1 MESRRKI
8 YFNPIFRRVN
18 ESRQRYVVLKGS
30 AGSGKSV
37 NIAQQLILKLSSKEF
52 KGANLLCVRKIDES
66 NRDSTFAELK
76 TAIFRIF
83 GDAWERHWSVRESP
97 LRLTCLDTGNSVIFR
112 GMKDDRQREKVKS
125 ITSDKGKLTWIWA
138 EEATELTEEDFD
150 ILDDRLRGR
159 LDNPNLYYQ
168 MIATF
173 NPVSSTHWLKGKFF
187 DTPDVNVLAHTSTF
201 KDNLFVDAQYKMR
214 MERRRE
220 RDPEGYRVYALG
232 EWGLLGG
239 QYFNNWSESLHVI
252 KPFKIPDGWM
262 RFRCMDWGSYH
273 PYACYWIAV
282 DYDGVMYVY
291 RELYGYGGKAN
302 VGTKEPSTLV
312 AQRIADSESADK
324 RLIRY
329 AVLDNA
335 CWGKQDTGAPS
346 IAEEINRVLMDN
358 GCMMFNPSVKGR
370 EQVGEEIRLRLQ
382 GWEDKEGKRHPGIKV
397 FNTCFHLIR
406 TLPEI
411 THDKNQPEKYDTNG
425 EDHCLIAGTLITTA
439 RGDIPIEEVTTNDYV
454 LTRQGYRRVLAA
466 GLTRRSAKVITITC
480 DNGKSLTGTGNHP
493 IYIKGKDFI
502 PLDAITYGDIM
513 YSIGGD
519 LSCQRNKPIQ
529 QTASYLMESYSDVIQ
544 TLNECPTKDIIGQMA
559 GCESKESA
567 ICTGT
572 FGSIITEKFQKVI
585 TFIIKMRTR
594 WITELKT
601 LNCFPVKAIYNFMQR
616 NTKIIPSLWRELKKT
631 LTGREIKPVNGI
643 VPKQDT
649 NGILSKEN
657 TQQQFKRNSQELSVS
672 AKCVEQNSK
681 LSSLSEKEAIFAQTN
696 AIQSTDAMKVLTT
709 LQKSAQSVGK
719 NIALTNTE
727 GVKLV
732 VESAVRNYREE
743 QEPADVYN
751 LTVDEVHEYF
761 ANGFLVHNCIDAIGY
776 GCMSRP
782 WKPTAPKK
790 QGKRDG
796 WKFDYNNESNSRR
809 SFMGV

>member
-1 MESRRKI
+1 MENRRKI

-37 NIAQQLILKLSSKEF
+37 NIAQQLILKLSSQEF

-83 GDAWERHWSVRESP
+83 GDAWEQHWSVRESP
-97 LRLTCLDTGNSVIFR
+97 LRLTCLDTGNTVIFR

-150 ILDDRLRGR
+150 ILDDRLRGK

-187 DTPDVNVLAHTSTF
+187 DNPDPNVLAHTSTF

-239 QYFNNWSESLHVI
+239 QYFNNWSENLHVI

-312 AQRIADSESADK
+312 AQRIADSERADK

-358 GCMMFNPSVKGR
+358 GCMMFNPSAKGR
-370 EQVGEEIRLRLQ
+370 EQGGEEIRLRLQ
-382 GWEDKEGKRHPGIKV
+382 GWEDKDGKRHPGIKV

-425 EDHCLIAGTLITTA
+425 EDH
-439 RGDIPIEEVTTNDYV
+439 
-454 LTRQGYRRVLAA
+454 
-466 GLTRRSAKVITITC
+466 
-480 DNGKSLTGTGNHP
+480 
-493 IYIKGKDFI
+493 
-502 PLDAITYGDIM
+502 
-513 YSIGGD
+513 
-519 LSCQRNKPIQ
+519 
-529 QTASYLMESYSDVIQ
+529 
-544 TLNECPTKDIIGQMA
+544 
-559 GCESKESA
+559 
-567 ICTGT
+567 
-572 FGSIITEKFQKVI
+572 
-585 TFIIKMRTR
+585 
-594 WITELKT
+594 
-601 LNCFPVKAIYNFMQR
+601 
-616 NTKIIPSLWRELKKT
+616 
-631 LTGREIKPVNGI
+631 
-643 VPKQDT
+643 
-649 NGILSKEN
+649 
-657 TQQQFKRNSQELSVS
+657 
-672 AKCVEQNSK
+672 
-681 LSSLSEKEAIFAQTN
+681 
-696 AIQSTDAMKVLTT
+696 STDALCYAC
-709 LQKSAQSVGK
+709 L
-719 NIALTNTE
+719 
-727 GVKLV
+727 
-732 VESAVRNYREE
+732 
-743 QEPADVYN
+743 
-751 LTVDEVHEYF
+751 
-761 ANGFLVHNCIDAIGY
+761 
-776 GCMSRP
+776 SRP
-782 WKPTAPKK
+782 WKPTAQKK

>member
-1 MESRRKI
+1 M
-8 YFNPIFRRVN
+8 
-18 ESRQRYVVLKGS
+18 
-30 AGSGKSV
+30 
-37 NIAQQLILKLSSKEF
+37 
-52 KGANLLCVRKIDES
+52 
-66 NRDSTFAELK
+66 
-76 TAIFRIF
+76 
-83 GDAWERHWSVRESP
+83 
-97 LRLTCLDTGNSVIFR
+97 
-112 GMKDDRQREKVKS
+112 
-125 ITSDKGKLTWIWA
+125 
-138 EEATELTEEDFD
+138 
-150 ILDDRLRGR
+150 
-159 LDNPNLYYQ
+159 
-168 MIATF
+168 
-173 NPVSSTHWLKGKFF
+173 
-187 DTPDVNVLAHTSTF
+187 
-201 KDNLFVDAQYKMR
+201 
-214 MERRRE
+214 
-220 RDPEGYRVYALG
+220 
-232 EWGLLGG
+232 GG
-239 QYFNNWSESLHVI
+239 QYFNNWSENLHVI
-252 KPFKIPDGWM
+252 KPFKIPDGWL
-262 RFRCMDWGSYH
+262 RFRSMDWGSYH
-273 PYACYWIAV
+273 PYSCHWYAI

-312 AQRIADSESADK
+312 AQRIADSERADK

-382 GWEDKEGKRHPGIKV
+382 GWEDREGKRHPGIKV

-425 EDHCLIAGTLITTA
+425 EDHCLIAGTLITTK
-439 RGDIPIEEVTTNDYV
+439 RGDIPIEEVTTKDYV

-519 LSCQRNKPIQ
+519 LSCQRSKPIQ
-529 QTASYLMESYSDVIQ
+529 QTASYLMESHSDVIQ
-544 TLNECPTKDIIGQMA
+544 TLNECPTRDIIGQMA

-585 TFIIKMRTR
+585 TFIIKTRTR
-594 WITELKT
+594 WITELKI
-601 LNCFPVKAIYNFMQR
+601 LNCFPAKAIYNFMQR
-616 NTKIIPSLWRELKKT
+616 NTKIIPSLWQELKRT

-681 LSSLSEKEAIFAQTN
+681 LSSLSEKEALSAQTN
-696 AIQSTDAMKVLTT
+696 AIQNTDATKALTT
-709 LQKSAQSVGK
+709 LKESARFAGK
-719 NIALTNTE
+719 NITLTNIE
-727 GVKLV
+727 EVKLV
-732 VESAVRNYREE
+732 VESAVRSCREE

-782 WKPTAPKK
+782 WKPTAQKK

>member
-1 MESRRKI
+1 MENRRKI

-37 NIAQQLILKLSSKEF
+37 NIAQQLILKLSSQEF

-150 ILDDRLRGR
+150 ILDDRLRGK

-302 VGTKEPSTLV
+302 VGTKEPSTIV

-425 EDHCLIAGTLITTA
+425 EDHA
-439 RGDIPIEEVTTNDYV
+439 
-454 LTRQGYRRVLAA
+454 
-466 GLTRRSAKVITITC
+466 
-480 DNGKSLTGTGNHP
+480 
-493 IYIKGKDFI
+493 
-502 PLDAITYGDIM
+502 
-513 YSIGGD
+513 
-519 LSCQRNKPIQ
+519 
-529 QTASYLMESYSDVIQ
+529 
-544 TLNECPTKDIIGQMA
+544 
-559 GCESKESA
+559 
-567 ICTGT
+567 
-572 FGSIITEKFQKVI
+572 
-585 TFIIKMRTR
+585 
-594 WITELKT
+594 
-601 LNCFPVKAIYNFMQR
+601 
-616 NTKIIPSLWRELKKT
+616 
-631 LTGREIKPVNGI
+631 
-643 VPKQDT
+643 
-649 NGILSKEN
+649 
-657 TQQQFKRNSQELSVS
+657 
-672 AKCVEQNSK
+672 
-681 LSSLSEKEAIFAQTN
+681 
-696 AIQSTDAMKVLTT
+696 
-709 LQKSAQSVGK
+709 
-719 NIALTNTE
+719 
-727 GVKLV
+727 
-732 VESAVRNYREE
+732 
-743 QEPADVYN
+743 
-751 LTVDEVHEYF
+751 
-761 ANGFLVHNCIDAIGY
+761 IDAIGY

-796 WKFDYNNESNSRR
+796 WKFDYSNESNSRK

>member
-37 NIAQQLILKLSSKEF
+37 NIAQQLILKLSSQEF

-150 ILDDRLRGR
+150 ILDDRLRGK

-187 DTPDVNVLAHTSTF
+187 DNPDPNVLAHTSTF

-252 KPFKIPDGWM
+252 KPFKIPDGWL
-262 RFRCMDWGSYH
+262 RFRSMDWGSYH
-273 PYACYWIAV
+273 PYSCHWYAI

-312 AQRIADSESADK
+312 AQRIADAESADK

-370 EQVGEEIRLRLQ
+370 EQAGEEIRLRLQ
-382 GWEDKEGKRHPGIKV
+382 GWEDKEGKRHPGIKI

-425 EDHCLIAGTLITTA
+425 EDHCI
-439 RGDIPIEEVTTNDYV
+439 DDV
-454 LTRQGYRRVLAA
+454 GYA
-466 GLTRRSAKVITITC
+466 
-480 DNGKSLTGTGNHP
+480 
-493 IYIKGKDFI
+493 
-502 PLDAITYGDIM
+502 
-513 YSIGGD
+513 
-519 LSCQRNKPIQ
+519 
-529 QTASYLMESYSDVIQ
+529 
-544 TLNECPTKDIIGQMA
+544 
-559 GCESKESA
+559 
-567 ICTGT
+567 
-572 FGSIITEKFQKVI
+572 
-585 TFIIKMRTR
+585 
-594 WITELKT
+594 
-601 LNCFPVKAIYNFMQR
+601 
-616 NTKIIPSLWRELKKT
+616 
-631 LTGREIKPVNGI
+631 
-643 VPKQDT
+643 
-649 NGILSKEN
+649 
-657 TQQQFKRNSQELSVS
+657 
-672 AKCVEQNSK
+672 
-681 LSSLSEKEAIFAQTN
+681 
-696 AIQSTDAMKVLTT
+696 
-709 LQKSAQSVGK
+709 
-719 NIALTNTE
+719 
-727 GVKLV
+727 
-732 VESAVRNYREE
+732 
-743 QEPADVYN
+743 
-751 LTVDEVHEYF
+751 
-761 ANGFLVHNCIDAIGY
+761 
-776 GCMSRP
+776 CMSRP
-782 WKPTAPKK
+782 WKPAAQKN

>member
-1 MESRRKI
+1 
-8 YFNPIFRRVN
+8 
-18 ESRQRYVVLKGS
+18 
-30 AGSGKSV
+30 
-37 NIAQQLILKLSSKEF
+37 
-52 KGANLLCVRKIDES
+52 
-66 NRDSTFAELK
+66 
-76 TAIFRIF
+76 
-83 GDAWERHWSVRESP
+83 
-97 LRLTCLDTGNSVIFR
+97 
-112 GMKDDRQREKVKS
+112 
-125 ITSDKGKLTWIWA
+125 
-138 EEATELTEEDFD
+138 
-150 ILDDRLRGR
+150 
-159 LDNPNLYYQ
+159 
-168 MIATF
+168 
-173 NPVSSTHWLKGKFF
+173 
-187 DTPDVNVLAHTSTF
+187 
-201 KDNLFVDAQYKMR
+201 
-214 MERRRE
+214 
-220 RDPEGYRVYALG
+220 
-232 EWGLLGG
+232 
-239 QYFNNWSESLHVI
+239 
-252 KPFKIPDGWM
+252 
-262 RFRCMDWGSYH
+262 MDWGSYH

-312 AQRIADSESADK
+312 AQRIADSERADK

-382 GWEDKEGKRHPGIKV
+382 GWEDREGKRHPGIKV

-425 EDHCLIAGTLITTA
+425 EDHCLIAGTLITTK

-513 YSIGGD
+513 YSIGG
-519 LSCQRNKPIQ
+519 
-529 QTASYLMESYSDVIQ
+529 
-544 TLNECPTKDIIGQMA
+544 
-559 GCESKESA
+559 
-567 ICTGT
+567 
-572 FGSIITEKFQKVI
+572 
-585 TFIIKMRTR
+585 
-594 WITELKT
+594 
-601 LNCFPVKAIYNFMQR
+601 
-616 NTKIIPSLWRELKKT
+616 
-631 LTGREIKPVNGI
+631 
-643 VPKQDT
+643 
-649 NGILSKEN
+649 
-657 TQQQFKRNSQELSVS
+657 
-672 AKCVEQNSK
+672 
-681 LSSLSEKEAIFAQTN
+681 
-696 AIQSTDAMKVLTT
+696 
-709 LQKSAQSVGK
+709 K

-727 GVKLV
+727 VVKLV

-782 WKPTAPKK
+782 WKPTAPKN

>member
-8 YFNPIFRRVN
+8 YFNPIFRKVN

-37 NIAQQLILKLSSKEF
+37 NIAQQLILKLSSQEF

-83 GDAWERHWSVRESP
+83 GDAWELHWSVRESP

-150 ILDDRLRGR
+150 ILDDRLRGK

-239 QYFNNWSESLHVI
+239 QYFNNWSEGLHVI

-529 QTASYLMESYSDVIQ
+529 QTASYLMESHSDVIQ

-567 ICTGT
+567 ICTGP
-572 FGSIITEKFQKVI
+572 FGSIITEKYQKVI

-594 WITELKT
+594 WITELKI

-681 LSSLSEKEAIFAQTN
+681 LSSLSEKEAVSAQTN
-696 AIQSTDAMKVLTT
+696 AIQNTDVMKALTM
-709 LQKSAQSVGK
+709 LQKSVQSAGK

-782 WKPTAPKK
+782 WKPTAPKN

-796 WKFDYNNESNSRR
+796 WKFDYNNESGSRR

>member
-1 MESRRKI
+1 MENRRKI

-37 NIAQQLILKLSSKEF
+37 NIAQQLILKLSSQEF

-150 ILDDRLRGR
+150 ILDDRLRGK

-187 DTPDVNVLAHTSTF
+187 DNPDPNVLAHTSTF

-312 AQRIADSESADK
+312 AQRIADYERADK

-382 GWEDKEGKRHPGIKV
+382 GWEDKEGKRHPGIKI

-425 EDHCLIAGTLITTA
+425 EDHCLIAGTLITTK

-519 LSCQRNKPIQ
+519 LSCQRSKPIQ
-529 QTASYLMESYSDVIQ
+529 QTASYLMESHSDVIQ
-544 TLNECPTKDIIGQMA
+544 TLNECPTRDIIGQMA

-585 TFIIKMRTR
+585 TFIIKTRTR

-601 LNCFPVKAIYNFMQR
+601 LKCFPVKAIYNFMQK
-616 NTKIIPSLWRELKKT
+616 NIKIIPSLWRELKRI

-649 NGILSKEN
+649 NGILIKEN

-681 LSSLSEKEAIFAQTN
+681 LSSLSEKEALSAQTN
-696 AIQSTDAMKVLTT
+696 AIQNTDAMKGLTM
-709 LQKSAQSVGK
+709 LQKSAQSAGK
-719 NIALTNTE
+719 NIALTNIE
-727 GVKLV
+727 EVKLV
-732 VESAVRNYREE
+732 VESAVRSCREE

-796 WKFDYNNESNSRR
+796 WKFDYDNESNSRR

>member
-1 MESRRKI
+1 MENRRKI

-37 NIAQQLILKLSSKEF
+37 NIAQQLILKLSSQKF

-83 GDAWERHWSVRESP
+83 GEAWEKHWSVRESP

-150 ILDDRLRGR
+150 ILDDRLRGK

-425 EDHCLIAGTLITTA
+425 EDHCLIAGTLITTK
-439 RGDIPIEEVTTNDYV
+439 RGDVPIEEVTTNDYV

-466 GLTRRSAKVITITC
+466 GLTRRSAKVITISC

-493 IYIKGKDFI
+493 IYIKGKGFI

-529 QTASYLMESYSDVIQ
+529 QTASYLMESHSDVIQ

-567 ICTGT
+567 ICIGT
-572 FGSIITEKFQKVI
+572 FGSIITEKFQKAI

-601 LNCFPVKAIYNFMQR
+601 LNCFPVKAIYNFMPR

-631 LTGREIKPVNGI
+631 LTGREIKPANGI

-649 NGILSKEN
+649 NGTLSKEN
-657 TQQQFKRNSQELSVS
+657 TQQQFKKNSQELSVS

-681 LSSLSEKEAIFAQTN
+681 LSSLSEKEAVSAQTN
-696 AIQSTDAMKVLTT
+696 AIQNTDAMKALTT

-727 GVKLV
+727 EVKLV

>member
-1 MESRRKI
+1 MMENRRKI

-37 NIAQQLILKLSSKEF
+37 NIAQQLILKLSSQEF

-150 ILDDRLRGR
+150 ILDDRLRGK

-282 DYDGVMYVY
+282 DYDGVIYVY

-382 GWEDKEGKRHPGIKV
+382 GWEDKEGKRHPGIKI

-425 EDHCLIAGTLITTA
+425 EDHA
-439 RGDIPIEEVTTNDYV
+439 
-454 LTRQGYRRVLAA
+454 
-466 GLTRRSAKVITITC
+466 
-480 DNGKSLTGTGNHP
+480 
-493 IYIKGKDFI
+493 
-502 PLDAITYGDIM
+502 
-513 YSIGGD
+513 
-519 LSCQRNKPIQ
+519 
-529 QTASYLMESYSDVIQ
+529 
-544 TLNECPTKDIIGQMA
+544 
-559 GCESKESA
+559 
-567 ICTGT
+567 
-572 FGSIITEKFQKVI
+572 
-585 TFIIKMRTR
+585 
-594 WITELKT
+594 
-601 LNCFPVKAIYNFMQR
+601 
-616 NTKIIPSLWRELKKT
+616 
-631 LTGREIKPVNGI
+631 
-643 VPKQDT
+643 
-649 NGILSKEN
+649 
-657 TQQQFKRNSQELSVS
+657 
-672 AKCVEQNSK
+672 
-681 LSSLSEKEAIFAQTN
+681 
-696 AIQSTDAMKVLTT
+696 
-709 LQKSAQSVGK
+709 
-719 NIALTNTE
+719 
-727 GVKLV
+727 
-732 VESAVRNYREE
+732 
-743 QEPADVYN
+743 
-751 LTVDEVHEYF
+751 
-761 ANGFLVHNCIDAIGY
+761 IDAIGY

>member
-1 MESRRKI
+1 M
-8 YFNPIFRRVN
+8 
-18 ESRQRYVVLKGS
+18 
-30 AGSGKSV
+30 
-37 NIAQQLILKLSSKEF
+37 
-52 KGANLLCVRKIDES
+52 
-66 NRDSTFAELK
+66 
-76 TAIFRIF
+76 
-83 GDAWERHWSVRESP
+83 
-97 LRLTCLDTGNSVIFR
+97 
-112 GMKDDRQREKVKS
+112 
-125 ITSDKGKLTWIWA
+125 
-138 EEATELTEEDFD
+138 
-150 ILDDRLRGR
+150 
-159 LDNPNLYYQ
+159 
-168 MIATF
+168 
-173 NPVSSTHWLKGKFF
+173 
-187 DTPDVNVLAHTSTF
+187 
-201 KDNLFVDAQYKMR
+201 
-214 MERRRE
+214 
-220 RDPEGYRVYALG
+220 
-232 EWGLLGG
+232 GG
-239 QYFNNWSESLHVI
+239 QYFNNWSENLHVI

-312 AQRIADSESADK
+312 AQRIADAESADK

-382 GWEDKEGKRHPGIKV
+382 GWEDKEGKRHPGIKI

-425 EDHCLIAGTLITTA
+425 EDHCLIAGTLITTK

-513 YSIGGD
+513 YSIGGE

-529 QTASYLMESYSDVIQ
+529 QTASYLMESHSDVIQ
-544 TLNECPTKDIIGQMA
+544 TLNECPTRDITGQMA
-559 GCESKESA
+559 DCENKEST

-572 FGSIITEKFQKVI
+572 FGSIITEKFQKDI
-585 TFIIKMRTR
+585 TSIIKMRTR
-594 WITELKT
+594 WITELKI
-601 LNCFPVKAIYNFMQR
+601 LNCFPAKAIYNFMQR
-616 NTKIIPSLWRELKKT
+616 NTKIIPSLWQELKRT

-681 LSSLSEKEAIFAQTN
+681 LSSLLEKEAISAQTN
-696 AIQSTDAMKVLTT
+696 AIQNTDATKALTT
-709 LQKSAQSVGK
+709 LKESARFAGK
-719 NIALTNTE
+719 NIALTNIE
-727 GVKLV
+727 EVKLV
-732 VESAVRNYREE
+732 VESAVRSCREE

>member
-1 MESRRKI
+1 MDNVRKL
-8 YFNPIFRRVN
+8 YFNPVFRKVN
-18 ESRQRYVVLKGS
+18 ESRKRYVLLKGS

-37 NIAQQLILKLSSKEF
+37 DLANDYILKLSSPEY

-83 GDAWERHWSVRESP
+83 GSAWEKHWSVRESP
-97 LRLTCLDTGNSVIFR
+97 LRLECKDTGNTVIFR
-112 GMKDDRQREKVKS
+112 GMKDDKQREKVKS
-125 ITSDKGKLTWIWA
+125 ITSDKGKLTWIWV
-138 EEATELTEEDFD
+138 EEATELTEEDWD
-150 ILDDRLRGR
+150 ILDDRLRGK

-168 MIATF
+168 MRGSF
-173 NPVSSTHWLKGKFF
+173 NPVSSTHWIKGKFF
-187 DTPDVNVLAHTSTF
+187 DSQDDNVLAHSSTF
-201 KDNLFVDAQYKMR
+201 LDNLFVDEQYKMR

-252 KPFKIPDGWM
+252 KPFKIPDGWL
-262 RFRCMDWGSYH
+262 RFRSMDWGSYH
-273 PYACYWIAV
+273 PYSCHWYAI

-302 VGTKEPSTLV
+302 VGTKEPSTIV
-312 AQRIADSESADK
+312 AQRIADAESSDK
-324 RLIRY
+324 RLIQY
-329 AVLDNA
+329 GVLDNA
-335 CWGKQDTGAPS
+335 CWGRQDMGAPS
-346 IAEEINRVLMDN
+346 IAEEINRVLMNN
-358 GCMMFNPSVKGR
+358 GCRLFNPSVKGR

-382 GWEDKEGKRHPGIKV
+382 GWEDKEGKRHPGIKI

-425 EDHCLIAGTLITTA
+425 EDHCLIAGTLITTK

-529 QTASYLMESYSDVIQ
+529 QTASYLMESHSDVIQ
-544 TLNECPTKDIIGQMA
+544 TLNECPTRDIIGQMA
-559 GCESKESA
+559 DCESKEST

-572 FGSIITEKFQKVI
+572 FGSIITEKFQKAI
-585 TFIIKMRTR
+585 TSIIKTRTR

-601 LNCFPVKAIYNFMQR
+601 LNCFPAKAIYNFMQK
-616 NTKIIPSLWRELKKT
+616 NTKIIPNLWQESKRI

-643 VPKQDT
+643 VPKQGT
-649 NGILSKEN
+649 NGIAN
-657 TQQQFKRNSQELSVS
+657 TESAQQQFKKRNQGLSASV
-672 AKCVEQNSK
+672 KCVEKNSK
-681 LSSLSEKEAIFAQTN
+681 LSSSLENEVISVPGN
-696 AIQSTDAMKVLTT
+696 VIQSTDVMKASTM
-709 LQKSAQSVGK
+709 LQKSARYVAK
-719 NIALTNTE
+719 NIALTGGE
-727 GVKLV
+727 EAKLV
-732 VESAVRNYREE
+732 VESVVLNQQEE
-743 QEPADVYN
+743 QELADVYN

-761 ANGFLVHNCIDAIGY
+761 ANGFLVHNCIDDVGY
-776 GCMSRP
+776 ACMSRP
-782 WKPTAPKK
+782 WKPTAPQK
-790 QGKRDG
+790 QGRRDG
-796 WKFDYNNESNSRR
+796 WKFDYGDESSKT

>member
-1 MESRRKI
+1 MENRRKI

-37 NIAQQLILKLSSKEF
+37 NIAQQLILKLSSQEF

-150 ILDDRLRGR
+150 ILDDRLRGK

-201 KDNLFVDAQYKMR
+201 KDNLFVDVQYKMR

-382 GWEDKEGKRHPGIKV
+382 GWEDKEGKRHPGIKI

-425 EDHCLIAGTLITTA
+425 EDHCLIAGTLITTK

-513 YSIGGD
+513 YSIGGE

-529 QTASYLMESYSDVIQ
+529 QTASYLMESHSDVIQ
-544 TLNECPTKDIIGQMA
+544 TLNECPTRDIIGQMA
-559 GCESKESA
+559 DCESKEST

-572 FGSIITEKFQKVI
+572 FGSIITEKFQKAI
-585 TFIIKMRTR
+585 TSIIKMRTR
-594 WITELKT
+594 WITELKI
-601 LNCFPVKAIYNFMQR
+601 LNYFPAKAIYNFMQK
-616 NTKIIPSLWRELKKT
+616 NIKIIPSLWRELKRT
-631 LTGREIKPVNGI
+631 LTGKEIKPANGI
-643 VPKQDT
+643 VPKQDA
-649 NGILSKEN
+649 NGILNKEN
-657 TQQQFKRNSQELSVS
+657 TRRRFKTENRELNVS
-672 AKCVEQNSK
+672 AKCAEQNSK
-681 LSSLSEKEAIFAQTN
+681 LSSLLEKEAISARTN
-696 AIQSTDAMKVLTT
+696 AIQNTDATKALTT
-709 LQKSAQSVGK
+709 LKESARFAGK
-719 NIALTNTE
+719 NIALTNIE
-727 GVKLV
+727 EVKLV
-732 VESAVRNYREE
+732 VESAVRSCREE
-743 QEPADVYN
+743 LEPADVYN

-782 WKPTAPKK
+782 WKPTTPKK

>member
-1 MESRRKI
+1 MSKKI
-8 YFNPIFRRVN
+8 YLNPIFRKVN
-18 ESRQRYVVLKGS
+18 ESRKRYVLLKGS

-37 NIAQQLILKLSSKEF
+37 DLAYDYTLKLSNPKY

-83 GDAWERHWSVRESP
+83 GSEWEKHWSVRESP
-97 LRLTCLDTGNSVIFR
+97 LRLECKDTGNTVIFR
-112 GMKDDRQREKVKS
+112 GMKDDKQREKVKS
-125 ITSDKGKLTWIWA
+125 ITSDKGKLTWIWV
-138 EEATELTEEDFD
+138 EEATELTEEDWD
-150 ILDDRLRGR
+150 ILDDRLRGK

-168 MIATF
+168 MRGSF
-173 NPVSSTHWLKGKFF
+173 NPVSSTHWIKGKFF
-187 DTPDVNVLAHTSTF
+187 DNPDQNVLAHSSTF
-201 KDNLFVDAQYKMR
+201 LDNLFVDEQYKMR

-302 VGTKEPSTLV
+302 VGTKEPSTIV

-425 EDHCLIAGTLITTA
+425 EDHCLIAGTLITTK

-466 GLTRRSAKVITITC
+466 GLTRRSANVITITC

-529 QTASYLMESYSDVIQ
+529 QTASCLMESHSDVIP
-544 TLNECPTKDIIGQMA
+544 TLNECPTRDIIGQMA
-559 GCESKESA
+559 DCESKEST

-572 FGSIITEKFQKVI
+572 FGSITTEKFQKVI
-585 TFIIKMRTR
+585 TSIIKMRTR

-601 LNCFPVKAIYNFMQR
+601 LNCFPVKAIYNFMQK
-616 NTKIIPSLWRELKKT
+616 NTKIIPSLWRELKRT
-631 LTGREIKPVNGI
+631 LTGREVKPANGI
-643 VPKQDT
+643 VPKQDA
-649 NGILSKEN
+649 NGMLNKEN
-657 TQQQFKRNSQELSVS
+657 TQRRFKTENRELNVS
-672 AKCVEQNSK
+672 AKCAEQNSK
-681 LSSLSEKEAIFAQTN
+681 LSSLLEKEAISAQTN
-696 AIQSTDAMKVLTT
+696 AIQNTDATKALTT
-709 LQKSAQSVGK
+709 LKESAQFAGK
-719 NIALTNTE
+719 NIALTNIE
-727 GVKLV
+727 EVKLV
-732 VESAVRNYREE
+732 VESAVRSCREE
-743 QEPADVYN
+743 LEPADVYN

>member
-1 MESRRKI
+1 MESRRRI
-8 YFNPIFRRVN
+8 YFNPIFRKVN
-18 ESRQRYVVLKGS
+18 ESRKRYVLLKGS

-37 NIAQQLILKLSSKEF
+37 DLAYDYTLKLSNPKY

-83 GDAWERHWSVRESP
+83 GSEWEKHWSVRESP
-97 LRLTCLDTGNSVIFR
+97 LRLECKDTGSTVIFR
-112 GMKDDRQREKVKS
+112 GMKDDKQREKVKS
-125 ITSDKGKLTWIWA
+125 ITSDKGKLTWIWV
-138 EEATELTEEDFD
+138 EEATELTEEDWD
-150 ILDDRLRGR
+150 ILDDRLRGK

-168 MIATF
+168 MRGSF
-173 NPVSSTHWLKGKFF
+173 NPVSSTHWIKGKFF
-187 DTPDVNVLAHTSTF
+187 DNPDPNVLAHSSTF
-201 KDNLFVDAQYKMR
+201 LDNLFVDEQYNMR

-239 QYFNNWSESLHVI
+239 QYFNNWSENLHVI

-425 EDHCLIAGTLITTA
+425 EDHCLIAGTLITTK

-529 QTASYLMESYSDVIQ
+529 QTASYLMESHSDVIQ

-616 NTKIIPSLWRELKKT
+616 NTKIIPSLWQELKRT

-649 NGILSKEN
+649 NGILSKGN

-681 LSSLSEKEAIFAQTN
+681 LSSLSEKEALSAQTN
-696 AIQSTDAMKVLTT
+696 AIQNTDAMKGLTM
-709 LQKSAQSVGK
+709 LQKSAQSAGK

-790 QGKRDG
+790 QGKRDD
-796 WKFDYNNESNSRR
+796 WKFDYSNESNSRR

>member
-1 MESRRKI
+1 MENRRKI

-37 NIAQQLILKLSSKEF
+37 NIAQQLILKLSSQEF

-83 GDAWERHWSVRESP
+83 GEAWEKHWSVRESP

-150 ILDDRLRGR
+150 ILDDRLRGK

-466 GLTRRSAKVITITC
+466 GLTRRGAKVITITC

-519 LSCQRNKPIQ
+519 LSCQKNKPIQ
-529 QTASYLMESYSDVIQ
+529 QTASYLMESHSDVIQ

-594 WITELKT
+594 WITELKI

-681 LSSLSEKEAIFAQTN
+681 LSSLSEKEAVSAQTN
-696 AIQSTDAMKVLTT
+696 AIQNTDVMKALTM
-709 LQKSAQSVGK
+709 LQKSAQSAGK

-732 VESAVRNYREE
+732 VESAVRNYRVE

-782 WKPTAPKK
+782 WKPTAPQK

>member
-1 MESRRKI
+1 MENRRKI

-37 NIAQQLILKLSSKEF
+37 NIAQQLILKLSSQEF

-97 LRLTCLDTGNSVIFR
+97 LRLTSLDTGNSVIFR

-150 ILDDRLRGR
+150 ILDDRLRGK

-425 EDHCLIAGTLITTA
+425 EDHCLIAGTLITTK
-439 RGDIPIEEVTTNDYV
+439 RGDVPIEEVTTNDYV

-466 GLTRRSAKVITITC
+466 GLTRRSAKVITISC

-493 IYIKGKDFI
+493 IYIKGKGFI

-529 QTASYLMESYSDVIQ
+529 QTASYLMESHSDVIP

-567 ICTGT
+567 ICIGT
-572 FGSIITEKFQKVI
+572 FGSIITEKFQKAI
-585 TFIIKMRTR
+585 TFIIKMRTH

-601 LNCFPVKAIYNFMQR
+601 LNCFPVKAIYNFMPR

-631 LTGREIKPVNGI
+631 LTGREIKPANGI
-643 VPKQDT
+643 GPKQDT
-649 NGILSKEN
+649 NGTLSKEN
-657 TQQQFKRNSQELSVS
+657 TQQQFKKNSQELSVS

-681 LSSLSEKEAIFAQTN
+681 LSSLSEKEAVSAQTN
-696 AIQSTDAMKVLTT
+696 AIQNTDAMKALTT

-727 GVKLV
+727 EVKLV

-796 WKFDYNNESNSRR
+796 WKFDYNNESGSRR

>member
-1 MESRRKI
+1 MENRRKI

-150 ILDDRLRGR
+150 ILDDRLRGK

-252 KPFKIPDGWM
+252 KPFKIPDGWL
-262 RFRCMDWGSYH
+262 RFRSMDWGSYH
-273 PYACYWIAV
+273 PYSCHWYAI

-312 AQRIADSESADK
+312 AQRIADAESADK
-324 RLIRY
+324 RLIQY

-335 CWGKQDTGAPS
+335 CWNKQDVGAPS
-346 IAEEINRVLMDN
+346 IAEEINRVLLAN
-358 GCMMFNPSVKGR
+358 NCRMFIPSVKGR

-382 GWEDKEGKRHPGIKV
+382 GWEDKEGKRHPGIKI

-425 EDHCLIAGTLITTA
+425 EDHCV
-439 RGDIPIEEVTTNDYV
+439 DDV
-454 LTRQGYRRVLAA
+454 GYA
-466 GLTRRSAKVITITC
+466 
-480 DNGKSLTGTGNHP
+480 
-493 IYIKGKDFI
+493 
-502 PLDAITYGDIM
+502 
-513 YSIGGD
+513 
-519 LSCQRNKPIQ
+519 
-529 QTASYLMESYSDVIQ
+529 
-544 TLNECPTKDIIGQMA
+544 
-559 GCESKESA
+559 
-567 ICTGT
+567 
-572 FGSIITEKFQKVI
+572 
-585 TFIIKMRTR
+585 
-594 WITELKT
+594 
-601 LNCFPVKAIYNFMQR
+601 
-616 NTKIIPSLWRELKKT
+616 
-631 LTGREIKPVNGI
+631 
-643 VPKQDT
+643 
-649 NGILSKEN
+649 
-657 TQQQFKRNSQELSVS
+657 
-672 AKCVEQNSK
+672 
-681 LSSLSEKEAIFAQTN
+681 
-696 AIQSTDAMKVLTT
+696 
-709 LQKSAQSVGK
+709 
-719 NIALTNTE
+719 
-727 GVKLV
+727 
-732 VESAVRNYREE
+732 
-743 QEPADVYN
+743 
-751 LTVDEVHEYF
+751 
-761 ANGFLVHNCIDAIGY
+761 
-776 GCMSRP
+776 CMSRP

-796 WKFDYNNESNSRR
+796 WKFDYNNESGSRR

>member
-1 MESRRKI
+1 MENRRKI

-37 NIAQQLILKLSSKEF
+37 NIAQQLILKLSNQEF

-150 ILDDRLRGR
+150 ILDDRLRGK

-239 QYFNNWSESLHVI
+239 QYFNNWSENLHVI

-425 EDHCLIAGTLITTA
+425 EDHA
-439 RGDIPIEEVTTNDYV
+439 
-454 LTRQGYRRVLAA
+454 
-466 GLTRRSAKVITITC
+466 
-480 DNGKSLTGTGNHP
+480 
-493 IYIKGKDFI
+493 
-502 PLDAITYGDIM
+502 
-513 YSIGGD
+513 
-519 LSCQRNKPIQ
+519 
-529 QTASYLMESYSDVIQ
+529 
-544 TLNECPTKDIIGQMA
+544 
-559 GCESKESA
+559 
-567 ICTGT
+567 
-572 FGSIITEKFQKVI
+572 
-585 TFIIKMRTR
+585 
-594 WITELKT
+594 
-601 LNCFPVKAIYNFMQR
+601 
-616 NTKIIPSLWRELKKT
+616 
-631 LTGREIKPVNGI
+631 
-643 VPKQDT
+643 
-649 NGILSKEN
+649 
-657 TQQQFKRNSQELSVS
+657 
-672 AKCVEQNSK
+672 
-681 LSSLSEKEAIFAQTN
+681 
-696 AIQSTDAMKVLTT
+696 
-709 LQKSAQSVGK
+709 
-719 NIALTNTE
+719 
-727 GVKLV
+727 
-732 VESAVRNYREE
+732 
-743 QEPADVYN
+743 
-751 LTVDEVHEYF
+751 
-761 ANGFLVHNCIDAIGY
+761 IDAIGY

>member
-1 MESRRKI
+1 MESRRRI
-8 YFNPIFRRVN
+8 YFNPIFRKVN
-18 ESRQRYVVLKGS
+18 ESRKRYVLLKGS

-37 NIAQQLILKLSSKEF
+37 DLAYDYTLKLSNPKY

-83 GDAWERHWSVRESP
+83 GSEWEKHWSVRESP
-97 LRLTCLDTGNSVIFR
+97 LRLECKDTGSTVIFR
-112 GMKDDRQREKVKS
+112 GMKDDKQREKVKS
-125 ITSDKGKLTWIWA
+125 ITSDKGKLTWIWV
-138 EEATELTEEDFD
+138 EEATELTEEDWD
-150 ILDDRLRGR
+150 ILDDRLRGK

-168 MIATF
+168 MRGSF
-173 NPVSSTHWLKGKFF
+173 NPVSSTHWIKGKFF
-187 DTPDVNVLAHTSTF
+187 DNPDPNVLAHSSTF
-201 KDNLFVDAQYKMR
+201 LDNLFVDEQYKMR

-220 RDPEGYRVYALG
+220 RDPECYRVYALV

-239 QYFNNWSESLHVI
+239 QYFNNWSENLHVI

-425 EDHCLIAGTLITTA
+425 EDHCLIAGTLITTK

-529 QTASYLMESYSDVIQ
+529 QTASYLMESHSDVIQ

-616 NTKIIPSLWRELKKT
+616 NTKIIPSLWQELKRT

-649 NGILSKEN
+649 NGILSKGN

-681 LSSLSEKEAIFAQTN
+681 LSSLSEKEALSAQTN
-696 AIQSTDAMKVLTT
+696 AIQNTDAMKGLTM
-709 LQKSAQSVGK
+709 LQKSAQSAGK

-790 QGKRDG
+790 QGKRDD
-796 WKFDYNNESNSRR
+796 WKFDYSNESNSRR

>member
-1 MESRRKI
+1 MKNRRKI

-18 ESRQRYVVLKGS
+18 ESRKRYVLLKGS

-37 NIAQQLILKLSSKEF
+37 DLAYDYTLKLSNPKY

-83 GDAWERHWSVRESP
+83 GSEWEKHWSVRESP
-97 LRLTCLDTGNSVIFR
+97 LRLECKDTGNTVIFR
-112 GMKDDRQREKVKS
+112 GMKDDKQREKVKS
-125 ITSDKGKLTWIWA
+125 ITSDKGKLTWIWV
-138 EEATELTEEDFD
+138 EEATELTEEDWD
-150 ILDDRLRGR
+150 ILDDRLRGK

-168 MIATF
+168 MRGSF
-173 NPVSSTHWLKGKFF
+173 NPVSSTHWIKGKFF
-187 DTPDVNVLAHTSTF
+187 DNPDPNVLAHSSTF
-201 KDNLFVDAQYKMR
+201 LDNLFVDEQYKMR

-239 QYFNNWSESLHVI
+239 QYFNNWSENLHVI

-312 AQRIADSESADK
+312 AQRIADAESADK

-425 EDHCLIAGTLITTA
+425 EDHCLIAGTLITTK

-466 GLTRRSAKVITITC
+466 GLTRRSAKVVTITC

-529 QTASYLMESYSDVIQ
+529 QTASYLMESHSDVIQ
-544 TLNECPTKDIIGQMA
+544 PLNEYPTKDIIEQTA
-559 GCESKESA
+559 DCESKESI

-572 FGSIITEKFQKVI
+572 FGSIITEKFPKVI
-585 TFIIKMRTR
+585 TSIIKMRTR
-594 WITELKT
+594 WITELKI
-601 LNCFPVKAIYNFMQR
+601 LNCFLVKAIYNFMQK
-616 NTKIIPSLWRELKKT
+616 NTKIIPSLWQKLKRT
-631 LTGREIKPVNGI
+631 LTGRGIKPANGI

-649 NGILSKEN
+649 NGTLSKEN
-657 TQQQFKRNSQELSVS
+657 TQQQFKKNSQELSVS

-681 LSSLSEKEAIFAQTN
+681 LSSLSEKEAVSAQTN
-696 AIQSTDAMKVLTT
+696 AIQNTDAMKALTT

-727 GVKLV
+727 EVKLV

>member
-1 MESRRKI
+1 MENRRKI

-37 NIAQQLILKLSSKEF
+37 NIAQQLILKLSSQEF

-150 ILDDRLRGR
+150 ILDDRLRGK

-187 DTPDVNVLAHTSTF
+187 DNPDPNVLAHTSTF

-239 QYFNNWSESLHVI
+239 QYFNNWSENLHVI
-252 KPFKIPDGWM
+252 KPFKIPDGWL
-262 RFRCMDWGSYH
+262 RFRSMDWGSYH

-312 AQRIADSESADK
+312 AQRIADSERADK

-370 EQVGEEIRLRLQ
+370 EQGGEEIRLRLQ
-382 GWEDKEGKRHPGIKV
+382 GWEDKDGKRHPGIKI

-425 EDHCLIAGTLITTA
+425 EDH
-439 RGDIPIEEVTTNDYV
+439 
-454 LTRQGYRRVLAA
+454 
-466 GLTRRSAKVITITC
+466 
-480 DNGKSLTGTGNHP
+480 
-493 IYIKGKDFI
+493 
-502 PLDAITYGDIM
+502 
-513 YSIGGD
+513 
-519 LSCQRNKPIQ
+519 
-529 QTASYLMESYSDVIQ
+529 
-544 TLNECPTKDIIGQMA
+544 
-559 GCESKESA
+559 
-567 ICTGT
+567 
-572 FGSIITEKFQKVI
+572 
-585 TFIIKMRTR
+585 
-594 WITELKT
+594 
-601 LNCFPVKAIYNFMQR
+601 
-616 NTKIIPSLWRELKKT
+616 
-631 LTGREIKPVNGI
+631 
-643 VPKQDT
+643 
-649 NGILSKEN
+649 
-657 TQQQFKRNSQELSVS
+657 
-672 AKCVEQNSK
+672 
-681 LSSLSEKEAIFAQTN
+681 
-696 AIQSTDAMKVLTT
+696 STDALCYAC
-709 LQKSAQSVGK
+709 L
-719 NIALTNTE
+719 
-727 GVKLV
+727 
-732 VESAVRNYREE
+732 
-743 QEPADVYN
+743 
-751 LTVDEVHEYF
+751 
-761 ANGFLVHNCIDAIGY
+761 
-776 GCMSRP
+776 SRP
-782 WKPTAPKK
+782 WKPTAQNK

>member
-37 NIAQQLILKLSSKEF
+37 NIAQQLILKLSSQEF

-150 ILDDRLRGR
+150 ILDDRLRGK

-302 VGTKEPSTLV
+302 VGTKEPSTIV

-425 EDHCLIAGTLITTA
+425 EDHCLIAGTLITTK

-529 QTASYLMESYSDVIQ
+529 QTASYLMESHSDVIQ
-544 TLNECPTKDIIGQMA
+544 PLNEWPTRDIIGQMA
-559 GCESKESA
+559 DCESKESV

-572 FGSIITEKFQKVI
+572 FGSIITEKFQKA
-585 TFIIKMRTR
+585 TTSIIKMRTR

-601 LNCFPVKAIYNFMQR
+601 LNCFPVKAIYNFMR
-616 NTKIIPSLWRELKKT
+616 KNTKIIPSLWRELKRT

-643 VPKQDT
+643 VPKQGA
-649 NGILSKEN
+649 NGILNKEN
-657 TQQQFKRNSQELSVS
+657 TQRRFKKGNRELSVS
-672 AKCVEQNSK
+672 AKCAEQNSK
-681 LSSLSEKEAIFAQTN
+681 LNSLLEREAISAQTN
-696 AIQSTDAMKVLTT
+696 AIQNTDAMKVLMT
-709 LQKSAQSVGK
+709 LQESAQSAGK
-719 NIALTNTE
+719 NIALTNIE
-727 GVKLV
+727 EVKLV
-732 VESAVRNYREE
+732 AESAVRSCREE
-743 QEPADVYN
+743 LEPADVYN

-782 WKPTAPKK
+782 WKPTTPKK